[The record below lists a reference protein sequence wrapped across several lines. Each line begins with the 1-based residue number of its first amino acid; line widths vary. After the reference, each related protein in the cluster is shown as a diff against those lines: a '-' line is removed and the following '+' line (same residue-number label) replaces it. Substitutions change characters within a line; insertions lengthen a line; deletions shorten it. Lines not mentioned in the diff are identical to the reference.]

1 MVSNAG
7 LKAIAMLN
15 LVTFKKDGSRKDIPL
30 EAGEYTVGR
39 KADADLR
46 IPLNQISRAH
56 CELTINGSKVT
67 IRDLGSSNGTFVNRQ
82 RITEATLSAGDQI
95 TVGPVTFIVQI
106 DGQPSEV
113 HPPTASAPDDS
124 AAPLAAAEA
133 PTQASA
139 EDVEFDIDDLSDL
152 DIDNL
157 SDIDLDGIGE
167 GDMDDAAVE
176 FLKDDDSGAK
186 P

>member
-1 MVSNAG
+1 LNAG
-7 LKAIAMLN
+7 LKAIAMLT

-30 EAGEYTVGR
+30 ESGDYTVGR

-95 TVGPVTFIVQI
+95 TIGPVTFIVQI
-106 DGQPSEV
+106 DGQPSEIQ
-113 HPPTASAPDDS
+113 PPTASAPDDS
-124 AAPLAAAEA
+124 AAPLAAAGA

-157 SDIDLDGIGE
+157 SDIDLDGIGD
-167 GDMDDAAVE
+167 GDMDDTAVE

-186 P
+186 T

>member
-1 MVSNAG
+1 MF
-7 LKAIAMLN
+7 N

-56 CELTINGSKVT
+56 CELTINGSTVT

-95 TVGPVTFIVQI
+95 TIGPVTFIVQI
-106 DGQPSEV
+106 DGQPTEV
-113 HPPTASAPDDS
+113 HPPTASDPDDS
-124 AAPLAAAEA
+124 AAPLATADA
-133 PTQASA
+133 PTQASG

-157 SDIDLDGIGE
+157 SDLDLDGIGD